1 MHFSRKDM
9 FYEKQLF
16 SKTPISEKSAAI
28 LHFCKTP

>member
-1 MHFSRKDM
+1 MHFSRNDM

-16 SKTPISEKSAAI
+16 SKTPISAKSATI